1 MTASSAPMPSE
12 AAKKKTGFGL
22 VLRLARRELRGGL
35 SSFWVFLSSLALGVA
50 AIAAVGTV
58 SSAILTGLDRDAR
71 LLLGGD
77 VDLRSIHRP
86 VSAKVARYIAAEGT
100 VTEII
105 GMRAMAEKANVEE
118 GRRVLVE
125 MKAVGDAYPLVG
137 KVLLDPVMDLSAA
150 LAPRDGLSGAV
161 IDRSLA
167 ARLEVDIGDRM
178 RVGDGFFE
186 LRALIEKEPDRAV
199 SAFAT
204 FGPRLMIAMD
214 GLASTGLVR
223 EGSLIRYHN
232 RVRLPE
238 DVNLTTW
245 IAALKE
251 RFPDAGFQVRS
262 RARAAPGF
270 SAFVDRLG
278 LYLSLVGLTALL
290 VGGVGIAN
298 AVKSFL
304 DRRTATIATL
314 KCLGAS
320 SGIIFGVYFVQVLFL
335 ATIGTGLGLL
345 LGGFAP
351 WVVAT
356 FASSLFPFTIP
367 VVIDP
372 LAMMLAAAFGFL
384 TAAVFAL
391 WPIGKA
397 VQIKAGHLFRALIQP
412 PPGLP
417 QNAVLLAV
425 AVGTAAL
432 IALTVFS
439 SADEK
444 IAIGFVAGVL
454 VTFVI
459 FRAAAWAISVSLK
472 QLGRVRWPG
481 LRLAIANIT
490 RPGAPTGNLV
500 LSLGLGVAVLI
511 AVALVDAN
519 LRQQVTDR
527 MPAAAPGYY
536 FIDIQPQQIDGFV
549 KVVKTAPGETAI
561 QRTPMVR
568 GRVTA
573 IAGRPVDDVA
583 INPDV
588 AWTLRGDRGL
598 TYMAAK
604 PAAADIVDGVWWPA
618 DYAGPPLVSIDANVA
633 SGYGVGIGDTL
644 GFNILGREVTAE
656 IASLRNIDWTNLSM
670 NFVFVFS
677 PGLLEVAPHS
687 IIASVKTES
696 ADIDEVVQ
704 KAVSRQF
711 RNISAIRVKDALDAA
726 TKILSSVDFAV
737 RLTAMV
743 TLVAGI
749 LVLAGAIGAEH
760 RRRIQD
766 GVILKV
772 LGATRWRVIAAHL
785 FEYGLLGL
793 ITATIAAAIGTS
805 AAWVLLAKVMGAGFV
820 FSTSAVFGTVA
831 ACLFVTIGFGLIG
844 TWRALGLKVA
854 PMLRNEG

>member
-1 MTASSAPMPSE
+1 MSADTLPTQSQSVVR
-12 AAKKKTGFGL
+12 GSGLGL

-58 SSAILTGLDRDAR
+58 SSAILAGLDRDAR
-71 LLLGGD
+71 SLLGGD

-86 VSAKVARYIAAEGT
+86 VSAEVKAYVRQTGSA
-100 VTEII
+100 TEII
-105 GMRAMAEKANVEE
+105 GMRAMAEKNGLTD

-125 MKAVGDAYPLVG
+125 MKAVGDGYPLVG
-137 KVLLDPVMDLSAA
+137 QVELLPAMDLTTA
-150 LAPRDGLSGAV
+150 LAVRNGLPGTV

-167 ARLEVDIGDRM
+167 ARLEIEIGDQM
-178 RVGDGFFE
+178 RVGDGYFE

-214 GLASTGLVR
+214 ALAATGLVR
-223 EGSLIRYHN
+223 EGSLIRYHD
-232 RVRLPE
+232 RVRLPN
-238 DVNLTTW
+238 DVDVSSW
-245 IAALKE
+245 ISDLKA
-251 RFPDAGFQVRS
+251 RFPDAGFQIRS
-262 RARAAPGF
+262 RDRAAPGF
-270 SAFVDRLG
+270 SSFVDRLG

-304 DRRTATIATL
+304 ERRTATIATL
-314 KCLGAS
+314 KCLGAPANV
-320 SGIIFGVYFVQVLFL
+320 IFGVYFVQVLFL
-335 ATIGTGLGLL
+335 ATIGTALGLL

-356 FASSLFPFTIP
+356 FASSLFPFTVP

-372 LAMMLAAAFGFL
+372 LAMLLAASFGFL

-417 QNAVLLAV
+417 QKAVVIAV
-425 AVGTAAL
+425 IIGAAAL
-432 IALTVFS
+432 TALTILS
-439 SADEK
+439 SADQK
-444 IAIGFVAGVL
+444 IALGFVAGVL
-454 VTFVI
+454 VTFFI
-459 FRAAAWAISVSLK
+459 FRLAAWLISFALK
-472 QLGRVRWPG
+472 QVGRVRWPG

-511 AVALVDAN
+511 AVGVVDAN
-519 LRQQVTDR
+519 LRRQVTDR

-536 FIDIQPQQIDGFV
+536 FIDIQPQQIDDFV
-549 KVVKTAPGETAI
+549 TLVKDAPGDTLI

-573 IAGRPVDDVA
+573 IAGQPVDDVA
-583 INPDV
+583 VNPDV

-598 TYMAAK
+598 TYMAEK
-604 PAAADIVDGVWWPA
+604 PAAAEVVAGNWWPA
-618 DYAGPPLVSIDANVA
+618 DYQGPPLVSIDANVA
-633 SGYGVGIGDTL
+633 RGYGVGIGDKL

-656 IASLRNIDWTNLSM
+656 IVSMRNIDWTTLSM

-677 PGLLEVAPHS
+677 PGLLEAAPHS

-696 ADIDEVVQ
+696 PEIDDVVQ
-704 KAVSRQF
+704 KSVSRKF

-743 TLVAGI
+743 TLAAGI

-772 LGATRWRVIAAHL
+772 LGATRWRVITAHL

-793 ITATIAAAIGTS
+793 ITASISAAIGTT
-805 AAWVLLAKVMGAGFV
+805 AAWVLLAKVMGADFM
-820 FSTSAVFGTVA
+820 FSASAVFGTAA
-831 ACLFVTIGFGLIG
+831 ACLLVTIGFGMVG

-854 PMLRNEG
+854 PMLRNE